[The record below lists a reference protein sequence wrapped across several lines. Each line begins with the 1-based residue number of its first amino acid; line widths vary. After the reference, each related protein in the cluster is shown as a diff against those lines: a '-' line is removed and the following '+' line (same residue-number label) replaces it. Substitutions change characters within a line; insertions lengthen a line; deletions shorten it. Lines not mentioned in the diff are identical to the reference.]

1 MMPRARRLAITAVCV
16 SVSATGCSFGGLN
29 SLPLPGTVGHEPGA
43 SKYHIELANVSTL
56 EPNSP
61 VLVGDVVVGSVDA
74 MTVRDW
80 HADVEVSVKPGVVIP
95 ANAVAT
101 VGQTSLLGSMHLA
114 LNPPLGQ
121 APSGKLQSGA
131 TLGLNK
137 SSTYPS
143 TEQTLSALSVVINGG
158 GVGQLG
164 DIVRELNAALNGRE
178 GQVRDLLARLND
190 FVGVLATQRDS
201 INATVVSLN
210 RLAGTFAGQ
219 RDVLTRALDRIPP
232 ALDVLV
238 RERPQLTA
246 ALAKLGNFS
255 SLAAGLV
262 NDTHA
267 DLVRNLRNLEP
278 TLRSLADV
286 GPKLDTALAYFTAF
300 PYGQSFIDR
309 GIRGDYLNQYIIF
322 DLTVPRLK
330 KTLMLGTSW
339 GQEGAKLVP
348 APGDPWYTSYTYD
361 PLNAPFS
368 PPPTDVATIPPLID
382 PATTSM
388 ATQTGAVTQLAP
400 SVPHAEAPEMP
411 GPGNAVPQG
420 SGPGPGNAVSP
431 GPGSAVS
438 PGPGNALV
446 PFPLPAP
453 DPQSAAED
461 GGGN

>member
-1 MMPRARRLAITAVCV
+1 MTSRLRRLMIAATCV
-16 SVSATGCSFGGLN
+16 SITATGCSFGGLN
-29 SLPLPGTVGHEPGA
+29 SLPLPGTVGHEPGS
-43 SKYHIELANVSTL
+43 SKFRVELANVSTL

-61 VLVGDVVVGSVDA
+61 VLVGDVVVGSVAA
-74 MTVRDW
+74 MAVRDW
-80 HADVEVSVKPGVVIP
+80 RADVEITVKPGVVIP

-114 LNPPLGQ
+114 LNPPLGE
-121 APSGKLQSGA
+121 APRGSLQPGA
-131 TLGLNK
+131 TVGLNK
-137 SSTYPS
+137 SSTYPT

-164 DIVRELNAALNGRE
+164 DIVAELNAALNGRE
-178 GQVRDLLARLND
+178 SQVRSLLTRLND
-190 FVGVLATQRDS
+190 FVGVLATQRDT

-246 ALAKLGNFS
+246 ALQKLGGFS
-255 SLAAGLV
+255 TLAAGLV
-262 NDTHA
+262 NDTQA

-286 GPKLDTALAYFTAF
+286 GPKLNTALAYFTAF
-300 PYGQSFIDR
+300 PYGQEFINR

-330 KTLMLGTSW
+330 RTLMLGTSW

-348 APGDPWYTSYTYD
+348 APGDPWYATYTYD
-361 PLNAPFS
+361 PMNAPFS
-368 PPPTDVATIPPLID
+368 PPPTAVASIPQLIDTVAAVATQSSPSDESGPESDVHGAGAIP
-382 PATTSM
+382 
-388 ATQTGAVTQLAP
+388 AP
-400 SVPHAEAPEMP
+400 
-411 GPGNAVPQG
+411 
-420 SGPGPGNAVSP
+420 GPGPGV
-431 GPGSAVS
+431 V
-438 PGPGNALV
+438 
-446 PFPLPAP
+446 
-453 DPQSAAED
+453 DPD

>member
-1 MMPRARRLAITAVCV
+1 MTSRLRRSAIAALCA
-16 SVSATGCSFGGLN
+16 SVIVTGCSFGGLN
-29 SLPLPGTVGHEPGA
+29 SLPLPGTVGNELGS
-43 SKYHIELANVSTL
+43 SKYRVELANVSAL

-61 VLVGDVVVGSVDA
+61 VLVGDVVVGSVA
-74 MTVRDW
+74 SMSVRDW
-80 HADVEVSVKPGVVIP
+80 HADVEITVKPDVVIP
-95 ANAVAT
+95 ANALAT

-121 APSGKLQSGA
+121 APQGRLQPGA
-131 TLGLNK
+131 TVGLNK

-164 DIVRELNAALNGRE
+164 DIVAELNGALNGRE
-178 GQVRDLLARLND
+178 SQIRSLLTRLNE

-246 ALAKLGNFS
+246 ALEKLGNFS
-255 SLAAGLV
+255 NLAAGLV
-262 NDTHA
+262 NDTQA
-267 DLVRNLRNLEP
+267 DLVSNLRNLEP

-300 PYGQSFIDR
+300 PYGQEFINR

-330 KTLMLGTSW
+330 RTLMLGTSW

-348 APGDPWYTSYTYD
+348 APGDPWYASYTYD
-361 PLNAPFS
+361 PMNAPFS
-368 PPPTDVATIPPLID
+368 APPAEVATVPPLVD
-382 PATTSM
+382 TVADVSPQS
-388 ATQTGAVTQLAP
+388 G
-400 SVPHAEAPEMP
+400 
-411 GPGNAVPQG
+411 PQG
-420 SGPGPGNAVSP
+420 SGLGDPIESGSETHGAGVMPGPQPGAVP
-431 GPGSAVS
+431 P
-438 PGPGNALV
+438 
-446 PFPLPAP
+446 
-453 DPQSAAED
+453 D